1 MQLEPDLVLEQRL
14 RLTWRAHGSSVG
26 ASAEA
31 QKSILSTVVSTR
43 PGAVRAQC
51 ASLACKDRRCFA
63 PGKLNEESELAE
75 V

>member
-43 PGAVRAQC
+43 PGAVRAQ
-51 ASLACKDRRCFA
+51 
-63 PGKLNEESELAE
+63 
-75 V
+75 